1 MIKVAE
7 TGRPL
12 KYKTEKEL
20 SEAIEKYFKNTPER
34 EWTVTGLAMTI
45 GLDRKALVEYGN
57 KEEFSNTIKKAKEKV
72 QESYEK
78 DLRRYG
84 RSGDIFALKNFG
96 WKDKQEVESTNE
108 NINMTYEEYIS
119 KVNKQDAY

>member
-1 MIKVAE
+1 MAD

-12 KYKTEKEL
+12 KYETEEKL
-20 SEAIEKYFKNTPER
+20 SQAIEKYFKETPER
-34 EWTVTGLAMTI
+34 EWTITGLAMTI
-45 GLDRKALVEYGN
+45 GLDRKALIEYGN
-57 KEEFSNTIKKAKEKV
+57 KEEFSNTIKNAKDRV
-72 QESYEK
+72 QIAYEK

-96 WKDKQEVESTNE
+96 WRDKQEVESTNE
-108 NINMTYEEYIS
+108 NINMTYEEYIN